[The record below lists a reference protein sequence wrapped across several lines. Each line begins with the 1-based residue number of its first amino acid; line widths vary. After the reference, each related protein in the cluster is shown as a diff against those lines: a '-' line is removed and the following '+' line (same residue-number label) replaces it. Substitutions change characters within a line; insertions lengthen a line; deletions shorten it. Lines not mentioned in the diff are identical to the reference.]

1 MKIYSEHIENNIRLD
16 QTIGLEIQEEQ
27 QCSDRIQFLKI
38 YT

>member
-16 QTIGLEIQEEQ
+16 QAIGLEIQEEL
-27 QCSDRIQFLKI
+27 QCSEGIQFLKI